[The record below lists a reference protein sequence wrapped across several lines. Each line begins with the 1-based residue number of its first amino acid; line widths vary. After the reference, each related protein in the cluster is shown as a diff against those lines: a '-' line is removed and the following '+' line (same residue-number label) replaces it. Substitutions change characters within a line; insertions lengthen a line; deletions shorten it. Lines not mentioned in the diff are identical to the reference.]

1 MKSDERFMTSLPN
14 KSLDF
19 ASLLPQNLL
28 DAYIDLR
35 PESWHFAI
43 LCYLYS
49 PLDDSLSQL
58 PTQLV
63 KQFLTDRT
71 IHSPYAPI
79 IDKNNNFT
87 REMVNFLQK
96 LKNFNADETSTQD
109 AFFFDD
115 MHAKALTIIGETD
128 NCSWNA
134 ARNSSTLPSTSDIPP
149 ATEAF
154 MLHRVLRSG
163 WIRFAE
169 YFPQK
174 PRAQIELA
182 DDVAPPKN
190 CTRANECA
198 TIRAFLTRKPRV
210 ENVAD
215 HSFKTAVLAYL
226 LSDPEYAAT
235 SFLFGLCHDW
245 PELITGDV
253 TPHDNVD
260 KATKRANEC
269 AAYQQIIDR
278 LASFDIRRNPIG
290 RAFPTYCKML
300 EIDDLTEYSAENS
313 HLKESFFSDGRAV
326 LAAHTTHIADK
337 IDMLIQACAYES
349 NDGMDFSEIIQSAH
363 EQIETSFNALNKLK
377 IQTVKL
383 AISKE

>member
-1 MKSDERFMTSLPN
+1 MKSDERIMTSLPN

-19 ASLLPQNLL
+19 ASLLPKNLL
-28 DAYIDLR
+28 DAYIDLP

-49 PLDDSLSQL
+49 PPDDSLSQL

-63 KQFLTDRT
+63 KQFLTDRPV
-71 IHSPYAPI
+71 HSTYAPI

-96 LKNFNADETSTQD
+96 LKNFNAAETSPQD

-128 NCSWNA
+128 NHSWNA
-134 ARNSSTLPSTSDIPP
+134 DRNSSTRPTTSDIST

-154 MLHRVLRSG
+154 MLHRVIRSG

-169 YFPQK
+169 YPPQK
-174 PRAQIELA
+174 PLAQIALA
-182 DDVAPPKN
+182 DDVAPTQN

-215 HSFKTAVLAYL
+215 HSFKTAALAYL
-226 LSDPEYAAT
+226 LSDPEYAAA

-260 KATKRANEC
+260 KATKRANER
-269 AAYQQIIDR
+269 AAYQKIIDR
-278 LASFDIRRNPIG
+278 LTPFDIHRRPIG

-300 EIDDLTEYSAENS
+300 EVDDLAEYSAKNS
-313 HLKESFFSDGRAV
+313 HSQQGFFSDVRAV

-377 IQTVKL
+377 SQAEKL
-383 AISKE
+383 TISKE